1 MSIRRVT
8 DVVEVGMFGLPV
20 DVVAAEKG

>member
-20 DVVAAEKG
+20 DVVAEKG